1 MNGAVPSQPTRRGYT
16 PRIAGH
22 VKGSSRLGLKRPVVV
37 KAESFKQP
45 DDFSKTLWIC
55 LLVTLG
61 MDCLGALV
69 LAGGEFLMGATFFG
83 TLAATTLL
91 AIGVTNGWA
100 FNSVRRAASTWARDA
115 FIAQVVVLFLAGYII
130 VTDLR
135 SPIRNWY
142 VMATAGSVFVA
153 AFLWFILLGPRS
165 RLEWTKT
172 ALVVTAL
179 FPLAGLLQFWLQN
192 YYIPSTSMPLVDM
205 STELSPQGWS
215 ESIIHLSAKVTIH
228 NRGTTRVNIANS
240 LMRVTAYPKNPKDPE
255 HTRVHSNPC
264 AETPDWNE
272 GWCHLA
278 QGLDPS
284 GVEPDIDFRV
294 NPTLPGLI
302 TPTPPADSQLLYVA
316 TLQSDFLM
324 PGETDTFQR
333 DVDIDPGKVLLARLS
348 VAAIVLTDRRIEDIR
363 SCAGKHVSEY
373 GDISQF
379 SREVQQVQ
387 QLQPERAHYFCRE
400 YDIAPGNFIEKL
412 IANRPAVQVSTWLN
426 NPNLFGTEYPI
437 ITYSFGTAGRFDEPD
452 PGRQLER
459 KLEELNPAYET
470 TSESEYAPTEKPP
483 PNPARSPPSGNG

>member
-1 MNGAVPSQPTRRGYT
+1 MNGAASSQHTRRRYT

-91 AIGVTNGWA
+91 AIGVANGWA

-115 FIAQVVVLFLAGYII
+115 FIAQVFVLFLAGYII

-142 VMATAGSVFVA
+142 VMATAGLVLVA

-264 AETPDWNE
+264 AKTPDWNE

-284 GVEPDIDFRV
+284 EVEPDIDFRV

-302 TPTPPADSQLLYVA
+302 TSTPPAGSQLLYVA

-333 DVDIDPGKVLLARLS
+333 DVDIDSGKVLLARLS

-373 GDISQF
+373 VDISQF
-379 SREVQQVQ
+379 HREVQQVQ
-387 QLQPERAHYFCRE
+387 EVQPQRAHYFCRE
-400 YDIAPGNFIEKL
+400 YDIAPGNFVEKL
-412 IANRPAVQVSTWLN
+412 IANHPAVQVTTWLN

-437 ITYSFGTAGRFDEPD
+437 ITYYFGSAGRFDKPD
-452 PGRQLER
+452 PGQQLER

-483 PNPARSPPSGNG
+483 PSPARSPSSGNG